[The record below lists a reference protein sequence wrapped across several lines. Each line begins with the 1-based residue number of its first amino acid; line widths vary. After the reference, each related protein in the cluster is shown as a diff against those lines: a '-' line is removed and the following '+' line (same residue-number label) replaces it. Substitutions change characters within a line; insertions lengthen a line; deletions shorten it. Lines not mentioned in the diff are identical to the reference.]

1 MAQLKDT
8 NIDGNLII
16 NYENETYDVIELL
29 KSIKSIQSSIEALT
43 NEVNNRPPYGHFEK
57 LWAGTLNKGQSATIS
72 SSWSKYQLF
81 MARTSDGATMML
93 GFRYVNDSGN
103 TEYNQATIRF
113 VGGYDDAIN
122 SLFFK
127 ANIVIKGNNLTLA
140 QCSHHKLSS
149 SGVEGKALSL
159 KSVFGIL

>member
-1 MAQLKDT
+1 MGQLKDT
-8 NIDGNLII
+8 TIDGTLMI
-16 NYENETYDVIELL
+16 NCENETYDVIELL
-29 KSIKSIQSSIEALT
+29 KSIKSIQSSIEKLT
-43 NEVNNRPPYGHFEK
+43 TKVNDRPPYGHFEK

-93 GFRYVNDSGN
+93 GFRYVNDDGN
-103 TEYNQATIRF
+103 TEDNQATIRF
-113 VGGYDDAIN
+113 VGGYDDAIS

-140 QCSHHKLSS
+140 QCSNHKLSS
-149 SGVEGKALSL
+149 GGIEGKVLSL